1 MKYVYVYDT
10 YPHNIII
17 HWIFIYIL
25 YHHILIYLSNIYNT
39 EMSLSLDLRE
49 ASKASCVRWLVRC
62 PGGDQHTS
70 WMDGFKEELAGNHTF
85 Y

>member
-1 MKYVYVYDT
+1 MKYVYAYDT

-17 HWIFIYIL
+17 G
-25 YHHILIYLSNIYNT
+25 YLSIYMIMDSYTCLMYNT